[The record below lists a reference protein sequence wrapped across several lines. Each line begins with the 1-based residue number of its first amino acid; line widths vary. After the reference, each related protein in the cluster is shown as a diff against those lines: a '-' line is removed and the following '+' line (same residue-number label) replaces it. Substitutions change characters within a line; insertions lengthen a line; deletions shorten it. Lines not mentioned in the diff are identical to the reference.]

1 MLHNNESSML
11 FVDKNDKSRVVNY
24 DLEAGAISDEFKLH
38 EKYGGKG
45 VDMLVNEFRNAQNTA
60 SQLF

>member
-24 DLEAGAISDEFKLH
+24 DLEAGQISDEFKLH

-45 VDMLVNEFRNAQNTA
+45 VDMLVNEFRNA
-60 SQLF
+60 